1 LSSFLSPLLQSLI
14 VFLSSAPW
22 SFLTLLNSSTS
33 LPSPLKM
40 RFSVAAA
47 ALLSAATVQAQN
59 QWNVTVGFN
68 DTLVFN
74 PTNLTGVANNDIVN
88 FQFVT
93 KNHSVTQST
102 FAAPCTAAGVSSG
115 FQDVSN
121 PAGPTFPTWSIT
133 VENASAPLW
142 FFCAQTTTNSTH
154 CQAGMV
160 FAINPTAAK
169 NFTAFQQAAIASNL
183 TAPAV
188 GENPSG
194 SVITGAGAT
203 DAVASIE
210 AVPTSAGGA
219 SGGASGSSGSST
231 GASSGASPAP
241 SNGASQLM
249 SGSSISLFTV
259 AGLVAGLIL

>member
-1 LSSFLSPLLQSLI
+1 
-14 VFLSSAPW
+14 
-22 SFLTLLNSSTS
+22 
-33 LPSPLKM
+33 M

-68 DTLVFN
+68 NSLVFN
-74 PTNLTGVANNDIVN
+74 PTTLNGVQNNDIVN

-121 PAGPTFPTWSIT
+121 TAGPTFPTWSIT

-142 FFCAQTTTNSTH
+142 FFCAQTTNVSTH

-160 FAINPTAAK
+160 FAINPTATK

-188 GENPSG
+188 GENPVG
-194 SVITGAGAT
+194 STVVGSAGAT
-203 DAVASIE
+203 DAALSVSGSGAQASE
-210 AVPTSAGGA
+210 TPSTASA
-219 SGGASGSSGSST
+219 SGAAGSAGASGSTTGTGTGSAPSST
-231 GASSGASPAP
+231 SSNA
-241 SNGASQLM
+241 ASQLM
-249 SGSSISLFTV
+249 SGSSISLLTV

>member
-1 LSSFLSPLLQSLI
+1 
-14 VFLSSAPW
+14 
-22 SFLTLLNSSTS
+22 
-33 LPSPLKM
+33 M

-74 PTNLTGVANNDIVN
+74 PTTLTGVQNNDIVN
-88 FQFVT
+88 FQFAT

-115 FQDVSN
+115 FQNVSN

-142 FFCAQTTTNSTH
+142 FFCAQTTANSTH
-154 CQAGMV
+154 CEAGMV
-160 FAINPTAAK
+160 FAINPTATK
-169 NFTAFQQAAIASNL
+169 NFTAFQQLAMTPNASI
-183 TAPAV
+183 PA
-188 GENPSG
+188 GQNPAG
-194 SVITGAGAT
+194 SVISGTAGAT
-203 DAVASIE
+203 EAAISVSGSGAQAAETPSTGSAS
-210 AVPTSAGGA
+210 AGA
-219 SGGASGSSGSST
+219 SGASGSST

-249 SGSSISLFTV
+249 SGSSISLLTV

>member
-1 LSSFLSPLLQSLI
+1 
-14 VFLSSAPW
+14 
-22 SFLTLLNSSTS
+22 
-33 LPSPLKM
+33 M

-121 PAGPTFPTWSIT
+121 PNASTFPTWSIT

-142 FFCAQTTTNSTH
+142 FFCAQTTANSTH
-154 CQAGMV
+154 CEAGMV
-160 FAINPTAAK
+160 FAINPSATKTFA
-169 NFTAFQQAAIASNL
+169 AFQQLAITPNASL
-183 TAPAV
+183 PA
-188 GENPSG
+188 GQNPSG

-210 AVPTSAGGA
+210 AVPSSTAGSA
-219 SGGASGSSGSST
+219 SGGASGASGSST
-231 GASSGASPAP
+231 GSGSSPAP

-249 SGSSISLFTV
+249 SGSSISLLTV